1 MVTVKET
8 HPCRKELRVEV
19 SPEAMEE
26 ELSLVYGQI
35 GRSRRIPG
43 FRPGKA
49 PRRVLEKHFAGD
61 ARARAIENRVG
72 KAYVEAV
79 GEQEFR
85 VLGDPEISDID
96 WSDGGALTFK
106 AAVEISPPV
115 KLRAYREL
123 KLKRKV
129 RPVAESDVDEVIEDL
144 RQRKAEYITEPP
156 RPAAAGDWALV
167 DYLPPGRPD
176 DGWVEGAL
184 IEIAADGEQGV
195 GGQLV
200 GLEPD
205 QVREVTLPGAGEE
218 TPAGEPPVFPVRL
231 REIKK
236 RVLPEAD
243 DEWARGWGEYS
254 GIGELRKQIREDL
267 AESRRLEARR
277 DLESQA
283 KEILLEGGDFPLP
296 PAALGQLVDNR
307 LAELRRL
314 TAGSGEGEEPESGE
328 KLAAA
333 ARTEAEKELRLIFIL
348 REIARAEE
356 LELDPRALSEEIGLL
371 ARREGVEPARL
382 RQALEEKGRIPMLR
396 DSLLRRRALDFVIE
410 QARIKDEKGEK

>member
-8 HPCRKELRVEV
+8 HPCRRELQIEV
-19 SPEAMEE
+19 PPEAMEE
-26 ELSLVYGQI
+26 ELSSVYGQI
-35 GRSRRIPG
+35 GQSRRIPG

-61 ARARAIENRVG
+61 ARARAIENRLG
-72 KAYVEAV
+72 KAYVEAL

-96 WSDGGALTFK
+96 WPDGGPLTFK

-115 KLRAYREL
+115 KLREYREI
-123 KLKRKV
+123 KLKRKIL
-129 RPVAESDVDEVIEDL
+129 PVEESDVDRVIEDL
-144 RQRKAEYITEPP
+144 RERKAEYITEPP
-156 RPAAAGDWALV
+156 RPAADGDWALV
-167 DYLPPGRPD
+167 DYLPPGRKD

-184 IEIAADGEQGV
+184 IEIAAGGDQGV
-195 GGQLV
+195 GGQLI

-218 TPAGEPPVFPVRL
+218 TPGGEPPVFPVRL

-236 RVLPEAD
+236 RVLPEPD

-254 GIGELRKQIREDL
+254 GIDELRKQIREDL

-277 DLESQA
+277 ELEGQA
-283 KEILLEGGDFPLP
+283 MEILLQGSDFPLP
-296 PAALGQLVDNR
+296 PDALRQLVDNR
-307 LAELRRL
+307 VAELRRMAAP
-314 TAGSGEGEEPESGE
+314 TGPEEDKAFEE
-328 KLAAA
+328 KLAGS
-333 ARTEAEKELRLIFIL
+333 ARAEAEKELRLIFIL
-348 REIARAEE
+348 REIARAEK
-356 LELDPRALSEEIGLL
+356 LELDPRALGEEVGRL

-382 RQALEEKGRIPMLR
+382 RQALEEKGQIPVLR
-396 DSLLRRRALDFVIE
+396 DRLLRKRALDFVIE
-410 QARIKDEKGEK
+410 KARIKDEKGDK